1 MQRIEIHSRRGSLAL
16 GVAGVV
22 SVVCATA
29 TLLIYVVNS
38 WGAASMVDRLLQFS
52 LVISAAGGLYLL
64 LVGLENLG
72 VHPHL
77 RVRHAPRDRR
87 ASAATSS

>member
-16 GVAGVV
+16 GIVGVV
-22 SVVCATA
+22 SVVCAIA

-38 WGAASMVDRLLQFS
+38 WGAASTIDRLLQLS
-52 LVISAAGGLYLL
+52 LVVSAAVGLYLL

-72 VHPHL
+72 VQPHL
-77 RVRHAPRDRR
+77 PVRRAPREHR
-87 ASAATSS
+87 ASAAASS